1 MSEVSNFK
9 VPVTIIKDLK
19 PHSGADRL
27 QLATIYGFQVIVPKD
42 VYKVG
47 DVIIYAPVDAILP
60 YKVESRLFAADA
72 KVKLS
77 KGRIRQ
83 IRLRGL
89 ASQGMVIDPP
99 KVMDLIAEYA
109 KANKMKEITIQPE
122 QDLSEILGITKYE
135 PGPAG
140 LPQQPGIKR
149 NKPKENPLF
158 HKYGGCENIKWQP
171 DFFENEQVV
180 VQEKLHGTNARY
192 GLLPNKP
199 NTLWK
204 KILNFLG
211 LMPKVEFTYGSNN
224 VQLQSKGYRNGF
236 YDEDVYGKMIRQEQ
250 IDEKLKVGETIYGE
264 IVGPGIQANYHYD
277 IPQGRH
283 RFVLFDVKFYDGEKT
298 KFLGPD
304 EVRAFAIERGFEMV
318 PELYRGPY
326 NLEGIREL
334 TKGNSVYAPGQKVRE
349 GVVIKSIVGYDDEHH
364 GKRARKLIS
373 EEYLADMKNTDNH

>member
-19 PHSGADRL
+19 PHSNAERL
-27 QLATIYGFQVIVPKD
+27 ELATIYGFQVIVPKD

-122 QDLSEILGITKYE
+122 QDLAEILGITKYE

-158 HKYGGCENIKWQP
+158 HKFNGITALKWSP
-171 DFFENEQVV
+171 DFFNGEDVV
-180 VQEKLHGTNARY
+180 VQCKLHGTNARY
-192 GLLPNKP
+192 AYLPTAA
-199 NTLWK
+199 NTIWK
-204 KILNFLG
+204 KILKFIG
-211 LMPKVEFTYGSNN
+211 LLPKYEFCYGSNN
-224 VQLQSKGYRNGF
+224 VELTHKPYSFY
-236 YDEDVYGKMIRQEQ
+236 YDENVYSKMIKQEQ
-250 IDEKLKVGETIYGE
+250 INEKLQPGETVYGE
-264 IVGPGIQANYHYD
+264 IIGPGIQKNYHYG
-277 IPQGRH
+277 IPQGQH
-283 RFVLFDVKFYDGEKT
+283 RFVIFDVKKYDGEKSY
-298 KFLGPD
+298 FLDPD
-304 EVRAFAIERGFEMV
+304 DVRKFAIERGFEMV

-326 NLEGIREL
+326 DLEKISPL
-334 TKGNSVYAPGQKVRE
+334 AKGPSVYAPSQPIRE
-349 GVVIKSIVGYDDEHH
+349 GIVIKALKNYSDESAN
-364 GKRARKLIS
+364 KKARKLIN
-373 EEYLADMKNTDNH
+373 EDYLADQSNSDFH